1 MSQLL
6 SVTPG
11 PLYRHKLTSSLLLF
25 NLSLLA
31 PPNSLLGGRAFL
43 QRVALIAWCV
53 SHILRRLHY
62 IKVQATHLFGWLMFN
77 LRSIMNLQALI
88 TTPLPSQFL
97 AILYLWLLLCLC
109 MCNCLVLIWKDFTSL
124 AGFYTILLICPDCYL
139 SQFVVCVFY
148 SVFFANLTSY
158 TFFFLL
164 FLGCIVLLSL
174 ARALE
179 VFVHCALGFSSQV
192 MLLTQS
198 FLCAAWCH
206 WPCPKALRPA
216 LQPWT
221 YHGQLY
227 YQIYFFFHPTSVCAI
242 RRCIDGG
249 FFFF

>member
-139 SQFVVCVFY
+139 SQFLVCVFY
-148 SVFFANLTSY
+148 SVFFANLTLIHS
-158 TFFFLL
+158 
-164 FLGCIVLLSL
+164 
-174 ARALE
+174 
-179 VFVHCALGFSSQV
+179 
-192 MLLTQS
+192 
-198 FLCAAWCH
+198 
-206 WPCPKALRPA
+206 
-216 LQPWT
+216 
-221 YHGQLY
+221 
-227 YQIYFFFHPTSVCAI
+227 
-242 RRCIDGG
+242 
-249 FFFF
+249 FFFFSWDALFFCPWQELLKFLYTVLWVSLPRSCSWLSHSFALLGVIGLVQRPWGLPFSPGHTMDSFIIRFISFSTQLLYAQLEGA